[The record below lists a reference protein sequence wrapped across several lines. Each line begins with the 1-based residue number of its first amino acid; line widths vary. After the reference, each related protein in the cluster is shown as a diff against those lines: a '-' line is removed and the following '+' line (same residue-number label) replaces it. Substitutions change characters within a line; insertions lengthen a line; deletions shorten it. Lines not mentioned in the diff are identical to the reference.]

1 MFICMKPL
9 CNVTLIT
16 YRTSDLENYIFK
28 SMENFY
34 WGEEMMKIPAESS
47 HPFFSFIISTKKA
60 YFEEKNGEEF
70 MEKTTF
76 I

>member
-1 MFICMKPL
+1 
-9 CNVTLIT
+9 
-16 YRTSDLENYIFK
+16 
-28 SMENFY
+28 MENFY